1 MNKLDSFIRSNLIL
15 LVITT
20 IMMLFGLWMVFVY
33 APRERVMGE
42 IQRIFYFHVASA
54 WLAMFAFLVVF
65 IFSIMFLWKG
75 ELRYDRIAV
84 ASAEIGVVFTTIV
97 LVTGSLWAR
106 PIWNTWWTWDPR
118 LTSALILWIMY
129 LTYLILRGN
138 LPESQKKLQF
148 SAVYAIVAFLDVP
161 IVFFSIRWWRTI
173 HPVVISSKG
182 MNLAPEMIVTMAV
195 SCVAFTFLYFLLL
208 RFKLRIINLEDELN
222 TIKRRLLERE

>member
-20 IMMLFGLWMVFVY
+20 IMMVFGLWMVFVY